1 MKKIPTSKYFYR
13 LAILFLLIAS
23 PGIASPPIAPHKFY
37 MSVTDMEY
45 NEESKSLEIII
56 QFFTDDLEKA
66 LEQGRERVF
75 LGTEKES
82 EEVNLLIE
90 KYLNRHFRL
99 QRKNAPIPYTFLG
112 KEASIDYT
120 WVYLE
125 VENFDASKEFVVEN
139 KLLTELFEEQSN
151 QVNYL
156 KDGLSRSVTLHKD
169 ESTAVF

>member
-1 MKKIPTSKYFYR
+1 MKTTTNKHFSR

-23 PGIASPPIAPHKFY
+23 PGFAKHSPVPHKFY

-75 LGTEKES
+75 LGTEKET

-99 QRKNAPIPYTFLG
+99 QRKNSPIPYTFLG

-125 VENFDASKEFVVEN
+125 VENFDATKDFVLEN
-139 KLLTELFEEQSN
+139 NLLTELFEEQSN

-156 KDGLSRSVTLHKD
+156 KDGLSRSITLHKD